1 MTAFVLNDNNIEK
14 GGTAI
19 VICCVRVSKMVKAT
33 RASYSRIYRYNGTY
47 HYPKIPNSLMRE
59 KGTEYFKGVD
69 LTGSNIGT
77 EKDQKISLL
86 DVTKNAIIPKIED
99 KVVTRYDDEG

>member
-1 MTAFVLNDNNIEK
+1 MITEIREIQTNIYIQK
-14 GGTAI
+14 IIIPST
-19 VICCVRVSKMVKAT
+19 
-33 RASYSRIYRYNGTY
+33 

-69 LTGSNIGT
+69 LTGSKIGT
-77 EKDQKISLL
+77 KKSQKISLL